1 MFQTTNSCN
10 FMVILGNLTTKSL
23 PLAEASNLTSMNPE
37 LRTSRMDES
46 TKKLSKK
53 FQPHQPWFYRKPD
66 SQTHIFS
73 LCDLVRVNQ
82 KKLIPYNIL

>member
-1 MFQTTNSCN
+1 MFQTTNSCI
-10 FMVILGNLTTKSL
+10 FIMVILGNLTSSSSL
-23 PLAEASNLTSMNPE
+23 HLAASNLTSMNPE

-53 FQPHQPWFYRKPD
+53 FQLHQPWFYRKPD

-82 KKLIPYNIL
+82 KKTDSL